1 MSGLPDLTNIGPE
14 ARIRIEAHK
23 AEEMQCS
30 FIMKILMIIE
40 IAKPFLKHARLWKTH
55 ELSILSTRHSIPSLP
70 ESKKFDLKSLGP
82 GEHRHFSLYP
92 FLWAIRPI
100 GRAYL

>member
-1 MSGLPDLTNIGPE
+1 MSELPDLTNIGPE

-55 ELSILSTRHSIPSLP
+55 ELSILLSLIHISEPTRRS
-70 ESKKFDLKSLGP
+70 
-82 GEHRHFSLYP
+82 
-92 FLWAIRPI
+92 
-100 GRAYL
+100 